1 MNRRMQLELRYSI
14 ERYISRGYQIISR
27 EPIVLQRGR
36 HSVEVRTGA
45 IIGGRTQ
52 IEFEHY

>member
-1 MNRRMQLELRYSI
+1 MNKRMQLELRESI
-14 ERYISRGYQIISR
+14 GRYISRGYQIISR
-27 EPIVLQRGR
+27 VPIVLQRGR
-36 HSVEVRTGA
+36 HYVEVRNGA

>member
-1 MNRRMQLELRYSI
+1 MNKRMQLELRESI

-27 EPIVLQRGR
+27 VPMVLRKGR
-36 HSVEVRTGA
+36 HSVEVRNGA